1 MEVSRHANQRIRE
14 RVGVGKSTVDKVAAK
29 ALERGVPHNK
39 TKGRL
44 NKWITEQYFY
54 NERANNIRI
63 YGEKAYIFRFEKLI
77 TVVPLPRDL
86 AKDLK
91 KMIKK

>member
-1 MEVSRHANQRIRE
+1 MEISRHAKQRIKE
-14 RVGVGKSTVDKVAAK
+14 RVGVGKGTVEKIAAR
-29 ALERGVPHNK
+29 ALEKGIPHNK

-54 NERANNIRI
+54 NETANNIRI
-63 YGEKAYIFRFEKLI
+63 YGEKTYIFRFELLI
-77 TVVPLPRDL
+77 TVIPLPRDL

-91 KMIKK
+91 KMIKA

>member
-1 MEVSRHANQRIRE
+1 MEISRHARKRIKE
-14 RVGVGKSTVDKVAAK
+14 RVGVGSSNVEKIAKK
-29 ALERGVPHNK
+29 ALEQGISHNQ

-54 NERANNIRI
+54 NKRANNIKI

-77 TVVPLPRDL
+77 TVIPVPCVLT
-86 AKDLK
+86 KNLK
-91 KMIKK
+91 KMIKS

>member
-1 MEVSRHANQRIRE
+1 MEISRHAKQRIRE
-14 RVGVGKSTVDKVAAK
+14 RVGVGKKTVDKVAAK
-29 ALERGVPHNK
+29 ALEKGIPHNK

-54 NERANNIRI
+54 SERANNIRI
-63 YGEKAYIFRFEKLI
+63 YGEKAYIFRFETLI
-77 TVVPLPRDL
+77 TVIPLPRGL

-91 KMIKK
+91 KMIKE